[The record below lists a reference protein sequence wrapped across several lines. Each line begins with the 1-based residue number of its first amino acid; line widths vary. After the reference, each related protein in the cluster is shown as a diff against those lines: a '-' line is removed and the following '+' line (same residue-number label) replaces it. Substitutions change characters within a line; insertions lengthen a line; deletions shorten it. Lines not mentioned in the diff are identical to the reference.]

1 MQTTKILVLLIWL
14 SVSLLTP
21 VCGEAAVWQQSPAKL
36 RLTVLDENGLPVSSA
51 QVSLIRI
58 ETQALLKAETDTTGR
73 CELADLPPGLYRLQ
87 VEKTGFY
94 AARLAELR
102 VGETERVELTL
113 NHEQEVQGE
122 VNVIY
127 SPPAIDPTKT
137 TASEELNS
145 RAIVNLP
152 YPTTRDFRNVLPF
165 IPGVVQ
171 DATGQVHINGSAT
184 RQILNQLDG
193 FNITHP
199 ASGLLELRVSP
210 DALRAIEVLNSRY
223 AAEYGKS
230 SGGVVQLTTGM
241 GDDRLRFSATDFVPS
256 FQSRKGFNINGW
268 TPRATF
274 SGPLYRRAAAQSSAS
289 ANRPARSKAWFF
301 DAADADFN
309 LDIIEELPAGAD
321 RNRVWRVNNLAKA
334 LVSVTANN
342 ILTVGLLTN
351 YFRADHSGLSLFNP
365 IETTRGL
372 KQTAALFTLKDQTFF
387 QNGLLLEL
395 GFAFNRFRARGE
407 PLGDSPFVIHLEGRS
422 GSHFKAT
429 EGEARRW
436 QGFANLTLPALQWR
450 GRHELRLGTDINQVG
465 YTEYTERRTIFIRRG
480 DNTLAREIRFI
491 NYPRFRR
498 NNFELSGYAQDRWS
512 VTDRWLL
519 ELGLR
524 LDRDE
529 IVRRTLIAPRLASS
543 FLLTRNGET
552 KLAAGVGWFYD
563 ATNLDFIARPLAG
576 RRTDLFFT
584 RDGGRLAREPIETV
598 FQLAERRLQAPRFL
612 NWSVGIERK
621 LPLAFYLSAE
631 LISRRGSNGLAYDNL
646 DAAELTAGHFEL
658 HNGRR
663 DRYRAAQL
671 TLRRSFKEGYS
682 MLIAYTRSAARSNA
696 VFDFNLD
703 NPLFGQRTGGPLPWD
718 APNRVISW
726 GWLPLV
732 KRFDLA
738 YALDWRTG
746 YPFSLVN
753 QEQQL
758 VGAPNAR
765 RFPVYFSLNVH
776 LERRFELLGL
786 NWALR
791 AGCNN
796 LTNRPNATEV
806 VNNVDSPQFLTYG
819 GVQRRVFVGRIR
831 FLGRK

>member
-1 MQTTKILVLLIWL
+1 MQTTKIFVLLIWL
-14 SVSLLTP
+14 GILLLIPVS
-21 VCGEAAVWQQSPAKL
+21 GAAAVWQQAPAKL
-36 RLTVLDENGLPVSSA
+36 RLTVLDENGVPVSSA
-51 QVSLIRI
+51 QVLLVRV

-73 CELADLPPGLYRLQ
+73 CEWADLPLGLYRLQ

-113 NHEQEVQGE
+113 AHEQEVQGE
-122 VNVIY
+122 VNVTY
-127 SPPAIDPTKT
+127 SPPAIDPNKT

-165 IPGVVQ
+165 IPGVVK
-171 DATGQVHINGSAT
+171 DATGQVHINGSTT

-241 GDDRLRFSATDFVPS
+241 GDERLRFSATDFIPS
-256 FQSRKGFNINGW
+256 FQSRKGFNLNGW

-274 SGPLYRRAAAQSSAS
+274 SGPLFRRAAAQSVSS
-289 ANRPARSKAWFF
+289 ANQQARSKAWFF

-309 LDIIEELPAGAD
+309 LDVIEELPAGAD
-321 RNRVWRVNNLAKA
+321 RNRAWRVNNLAKA

-365 IETTRGL
+365 LETTRGL
-372 KQTAALFTLKDQTFF
+372 KQTAALFTLKDQTFLP
-387 QNGLLLEL
+387 NGLLLEL
-395 GFAFNRFRARGE
+395 GFAFNRFRARGQ
-407 PLGDSPFVIHLEGRS
+407 PLGDAPYVIHLEGRS

-429 EGEARRW
+429 ESEARRW
-436 QGFANLTLPALQWR
+436 QGVANLTLPALQWR
-450 GRHELRLGTDINQVG
+450 GRHELRLGTDINRLN

-498 NNFELSGYAQDRWS
+498 NNFEWSGYAQDRWS
-512 VTDRWLL
+512 VTERWLL

-529 IVRRTLIAPRLASS
+529 VVRRTLSAPRLASS
-543 FLLTRNGET
+543 YLLTRNGET
-552 KLAAGVGWFYD
+552 KLAVGVGWFYD
-563 ATNLDFIARPLAG
+563 ATNLDFIARPFTG
-576 RRTDLFFT
+576 RRTDFFYT
-584 RDGGRLAREPIETV
+584 RDGRRFAREPIETV
-598 FQLAERRLQAPRFL
+598 FQLAARRLRAPRFL
-612 NWSVGIERK
+612 NWSVGLERK
-621 LPLAFYLSAE
+621 LPLALYLSAE
-631 LISRRGSNGLAYDNL
+631 LISRGGRNGLAYDNL
-646 DAAELTAGHFEL
+646 DEAELTAGRFEL

-663 DRYRAAQL
+663 DRYRAAQF

-682 MLIAYTRSAARSNA
+682 LLVAYTRSAARSNA

-703 NPLFGQRTGGPLPWD
+703 NPLFGQRAGGPLPWD
-718 APNRVISW
+718 APNRVLSW

-732 KRFDLA
+732 KRFELA
-738 YALDWRTG
+738 YALEWRTG

-765 RFPVYFSLNVH
+765 RFPAYFSLNLH
-776 LERRFELLGL
+776 AERRFQLFSL

-791 AGCNN
+791 AGFNN
-796 LTNRPNATEV
+796 LTSRPNATEV

-819 GVQRRVFVGRIR
+819 GVQRRVLVGRIR